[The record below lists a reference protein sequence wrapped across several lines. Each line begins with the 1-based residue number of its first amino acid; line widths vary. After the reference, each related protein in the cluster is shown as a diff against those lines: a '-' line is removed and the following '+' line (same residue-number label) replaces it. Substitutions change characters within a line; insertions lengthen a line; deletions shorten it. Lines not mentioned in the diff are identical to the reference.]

1 MTAYNTSSVCPQF
14 FSLEVGDAGF
24 CISPLDLLSEALS
37 LCFKFISIQDT
48 ECSFSR
54 MDGSEALLRLVP
66 CPAQA
71 EQSWASLVT
80 LNESNFC
87 FLGVLTWKALSTVSW
102 KGGADPSE
110 KLAILKNKSESCEH
124 LRYEKTQ
131 AVTYSWSRWCA
142 AQCLRCL
149 NHLIRVFHLQLCT
162 LPVTWSSV
170 RFHRSCC
177 GSGLPHSS
185 CAVLILLF
193 SRRCTCKPWHCCC
206 LVFPGSDSC
215 WWESHPFSPLL
226 SCTLFSSF

>member
-1 MTAYNTSSVCPQF
+1 MLDSVYHHLIYFLKHSVFVLSSFLFKIQ
-14 FSLEVGDAGF
+14 S
-24 CISPLDLLSEALS
+24 ALS
-37 LCFKFISIQDT
+37 LEWMAQGL
-48 ECSFSR
+48 CSDLSP
-54 MDGSEALLRLVP
+54 V
-66 CPAQA
+66 Q
-71 EQSWASLVT
+71 QSWASLVT
-80 LNESNFC
+80 LNESSFC
-87 FLGVLTWKALSTVSW
+87 FHAVLAWKALSRVSW

-124 LRYEKTQ
+124 PRYEKTQ

-149 NHLIRVFHLQLCT
+149 NHLIRVFHLQLWT
-162 LPVTWSSV
+162 LPVTWISV

-193 SRRCTCKPWHCCC
+193 SWRCTCKPWHYCCP
-206 LVFPGSDSC
+206 VSTGSDSC
-215 WWESHPFSPLL
+215 WWESHPFSPSL